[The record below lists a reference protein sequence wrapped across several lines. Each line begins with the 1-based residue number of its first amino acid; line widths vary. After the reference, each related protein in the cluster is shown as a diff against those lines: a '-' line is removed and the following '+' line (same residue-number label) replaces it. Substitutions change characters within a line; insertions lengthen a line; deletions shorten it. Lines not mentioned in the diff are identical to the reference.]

1 MLQGMERLLT
11 KIDQSGVLS
20 INKPRNAAE
29 HFFCLLKGAAN
40 FRLLFGCGEPL
51 DDEAAESH
59 VQEVVE
65 LFMRA
70 YRPE

>member
-11 KIDQSGVLS
+11 KVHETGALS
-20 INKPRNAAE
+20 IDKPRNAAE

-40 FRLLFGCGEPL
+40 FRLLYGCGEPL
-51 DDEAAESH
+51 TGEAAESH
-59 VQEVVE
+59 VQEVVG

-70 YRPE
+70 YRP